1 MKLVE
6 PFVNQHDPV
15 QFGLSDKDHYHGQSA
30 NWLRR
35 LVPLL
40 KSRCHEA
47 RILAA
52 FHFVVEASIR
62 KRQEKLQVSNT
73 QQRYASGQ
81 DACFWS
87 RVTML
92 MYVIK
97 PPLATARAA
106 SCDGRVHLFVCSSVR
121 LSPNC
126 KKAIFSKTKQFRQS
140 HCVY

>member
-1 MKLVE
+1 
-6 PFVNQHDPV
+6 VNQHDPV

-62 KRQEKLQVSNT
+62 KRQEKLQARKIHT
-73 QQRYASGQ
+73 LLLMLLL
-81 DACFWS
+81 CF
-87 RVTML
+87 
-92 MYVIK
+92 K
-97 PPLATARAA
+97 
-106 SCDGRVHLFVCSSVR
+106 SSDVVY
-121 LSPNC
+121 
-126 KKAIFSKTKQFRQS
+126 FR
-140 HCVY
+140 H

>member
-1 MKLVE
+1 M
-6 PFVNQHDPV
+6 NQHDPV

-62 KRQEKLQVSNT
+62 KRQEKLQAWNIHYSWCYCFVSSLLT
-73 QQRYASGQ
+73 YCS
-81 DACFWS
+81 
-87 RVTML
+87 
-92 MYVIK
+92 VIF
-97 PPLATARAA
+97 
-106 SCDGRVHLFVCSSVR
+106 VILFES
-121 LSPNC
+121 
-126 KKAIFSKTKQFRQS
+126 SKTGS
-140 HCVY
+140 AS